1 MEGLQG
7 RWGGPGRACACWALQ
22 APLPWPRAPLR
33 FVAVIGVAHPVLF
46 RGLLAMG
53 LVVPSLS
60 WGVQALSC
68 PATCLVCFPLPE
80 LEGYLPTWWNILT
93 FLFHSFCLLSFSLKE
108 TVSPN

>member
-1 MEGLQG
+1 MGWPWAGLCPLGSAGPPALAQG
-7 RWGGPGRACACWALQ
+7 SSQICDCDWCRSSHL
-22 APLPWPRAPLR
+22 
-33 FVAVIGVAHPVLF
+33 LF
-46 RGLLAMG
+46 RGLLATG
-53 LVVPSLS
+53 LVFPSLS
-60 WGVQALSC
+60 WGVQAPSC